1 MSINI
6 FTIFLGISR
15 HNFFLVWFS
24 MEFNL
29 LSFVAFLAIQAH
41 KKTSLLRIKYFS
53 VQVILSRGLILQ
65 FIFQNYFL
73 IETQAL
79 ITLLLFAKLGGAPF
93 HSWFTRLIRKLSWFN
108 IIWISVFQKLLPL
121 SVLVLTI
128 NPLCSALIIIRGGA
142 AAWIRM
148 SQVAPKKVIAS
159 SSVFSLAWLILAISF
174 SLRVWLHF
182 FLVYSTL
189 RVLLIHRFLRMG
201 AHVAGSQKNNKK
213 FFLWFDTLVIFSI
226 AGLPPFLL
234 FFIKVEILF
243 GGLRLKLVGRRI
255 RIILF
260 SVILIFIYLNLI
272 ISRLTLFLDINF
284 IQLGPQRLKKIL
296 ISLTA
301 LLVLPLRLIMFSLL
315 VTGILTSW
323 LLSKLRLVIIKSY

>member
-1 MSINI
+1 
-6 FTIFLGISR
+6 
-15 HNFFLVWFS
+15 
-24 MEFNL
+24 
-29 LSFVAFLAIQAH
+29 
-41 KKTSLLRIKYFS
+41 
-53 VQVILSRGLILQ
+53 
-65 FIFQNYFL
+65 
-73 IETQAL
+73 
-79 ITLLLFAKLGGAPF
+79 
-93 HSWFTRLIRKLSWFN
+93 
-108 IIWISVFQKLLPL
+108 
-121 SVLVLTI
+121 
-128 NPLCSALIIIRGGA
+128 
-142 AAWIRM
+142 
-148 SQVAPKKVIAS
+148 
-159 SSVFSLAWLILAISF
+159 
-174 SLRVWLHF
+174 
-182 FLVYSTL
+182 
-189 RVLLIHRFLRMG
+189 MG

-315 VTGILTSW
+315 VTGILTS
-323 LLSKLRLVIIKSY
+323 